1 MTTVPVWP
9 RVRLVARTIEA
20 ALDAR
25 AQLAEL
31 RRSIRDALGP
41 LDDAVTQA
49 ACVPRDAAEADRV
62 HAARQALHRLA
73 AQIHGHGGR
82 DG

>member
-1 MTTVPVWP
+1 MSVPVWP

-20 ALDAR
+20 ALDVR
-25 AQLAEL
+25 AQLAESQTSHQRRTRPAR
-31 RRSIRDALGP
+31 RRSHAGGLRPARRSG
-41 LDDAVTQA
+41 V
-49 ACVPRDAAEADRV
+49 DRV
-62 HAARQALHRLA
+62 HQARRVLHRLA